1 MSAAKREDEG
11 QNLLVEAE
19 KKLQAKSG
27 FLKSLF
33 SSSSNGAEE
42 AAELFARAA
51 NQFKLAK
58 AWIRAGDAFSRSAEA
73 YESLG
78 SSYSFEAASK
88 HAEAGKMYK
97 NAENVTKAV
106 GAFENAVRVYT
117 EGARFQQC
125 ARYTREI
132 AELHHSAGNMK
143 AARKAYSQAADFYDG
158 EDSKSNANTM
168 RLNVAKIDALD
179 GEHAFA
185 AKLFEEIGKAA
196 LDSRLLKY
204 GARDHFLCAGLCYCI
219 DDQVAASQA
228 LDRYREIDTSFPCS
242 REDDLL
248 AKIVAALADS
258 NVESFTNAVYEFDR
272 ISKLDDW
279 KTTILLKIK
288 GSIRDAEDDLT

>member
-11 QNLLVEAE
+11 QNLLLEAE
-19 KKLQAKSG
+19 KKLQTRSG

-33 SSSSNGAEE
+33 SSNSVGAEE

-58 AWIRAGDAFSRSAEA
+58 AWTRAGDAFSRSADA

-78 SSYSFEAASK
+78 SNYSFDAASK
-88 HAEAGKMYK
+88 HAEAGKMHK
-97 NAENVTKAV
+97 NAENVSKAV
-106 GAFENAVRVYT
+106 VAFENAVRVYT

-132 AELHHSAGNMK
+132 AELHHSAGNIK
-143 AARKAYSQAADFYDG
+143 AARKAYEQAADFYDG

-168 RLNVAKIDALD
+168 RQNVASIAALE
-179 GEHAFA
+179 GEYALA
-185 AKLFEEIGKAA
+185 AKLFEDIGKAA
-196 LDSRLLKY
+196 LESRLLKY
-204 GARDHFLCAGLCYCI
+204 GARDHFLRAGMCYCVE
-219 DDQVAASQA
+219 DEVAASQA
-228 LDRYREIDTSFPCS
+228 LERYREMDTSFPCS

-248 AKIVAALADS
+248 SKIVASLADS
-258 NVESFTNAVYEFDR
+258 DVESFTNAVYEFDK

-279 KTTILLKIK
+279 KTTVLLKIK